1 MGWAPP
7 EFIPVVVE
15 EIVAVAGEEVKAQA
29 QTLDTTVGVAVQDCS
44 VAEADVVML
53 DAGEG
58 ETVETDSD
66 EKHTP
71 DADTEDEGV
80 EDEQEED
87 TDMASDT
94 SEDESEDESIGE
106 AREDALMTTDTNTKD
121 LDTGFDKAQEAT
133 ATFAEARTQHP
144 DIEDTEATSMP
155 MDTNTDTSIAEVQG
169 DVVMAMETNAKDSDT
184 GSNEVQEATAMS
196 TDAMTQYPD
205 VEEIHEAI
213 VMPVDTTTGDT
224 GVVEVQGGAARTA
237 KTIANVTS
245 AEVRDRCGSSRHGN
259 HLRCRGDAGGHCHD
273 DGVKH
278 PTPNDR

>member
-44 VAEADVVML
+44 VAGADVVML

-71 DADTEDEGV
+71 DADTEDEDV
-80 EDEQEED
+80 EDEQEEG

-94 SEDESEDESIGE
+94 SEDESIGE
-106 AREDALMTTDTNTKD
+106 AREDAVMTTETNTKD

-155 MDTNTDTSIAEVQG
+155 MDTNTGDTSIAEVQG

-184 GSNEVQEATAMS
+184 GSNKVQEATAMS
-196 TDAMTQYPD
+196 TDAMT
-205 VEEIHEAI
+205 
-213 VMPVDTTTGDT
+213 
-224 GVVEVQGGAARTA
+224 
-237 KTIANVTS
+237 
-245 AEVRDRCGSSRHGN
+245 
-259 HLRCRGDAGGHCHD
+259 
-273 DGVKH
+273 
-278 PTPNDR
+278 